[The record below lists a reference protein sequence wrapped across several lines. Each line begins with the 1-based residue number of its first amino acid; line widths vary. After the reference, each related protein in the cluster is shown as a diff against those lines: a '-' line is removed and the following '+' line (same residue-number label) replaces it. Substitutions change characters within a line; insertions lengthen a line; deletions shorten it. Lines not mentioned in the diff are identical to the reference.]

1 MQHKIRDNIT
11 LSRVKHTMA
20 HGNFPFHFGGDFYS
34 SRSDFEDPDQRPMQP
49 YYHPYSLTPS
59 QVQHGPNGLDFWG
72 SSQSS
77 SMSGSA
83 SANPSQGSS
92 QTSSSESPTD
102 LDEAPGR
109 KVYDKWTEEQET
121 FLIDLWAE
129 YDNELESAQ
138 SRKYW
143 VKIQERL
150 NKRFK
155 SSWSVSQI
163 QRKIRYLKEQF
174 KKAND
179 WNRRQTGG
187 NRKSSP
193 YFNKIN
199 EIIGKKDSVTMKHI
213 VSAGNPSP
221 TNQDDQES
229 SKPENCGEEKD
240 DGDDEDIKAKGKAA
254 KHTRRERKL
263 KRKNLKRPLEQSLDD
278 EEEKERAKTFNKR
291 MESMENQGAKMAD
304 TMQSIVT
311 SMQAAQAQQAQFMG
325 EFMKLFAGMANQAQ
339 QKD

>member
-1 MQHKIRDNIT
+1 
-11 LSRVKHTMA
+11 
-20 HGNFPFHFGGDFYS
+20 
-34 SRSDFEDPDQRPMQP
+34 
-49 YYHPYSLTPS
+49 
-59 QVQHGPNGLDFWG
+59 
-72 SSQSS
+72 
-77 SMSGSA
+77 MSGSA
-83 SANPSQGSS
+83 SATPSPGSS

-102 LDEAPGR
+102 LDEAGR
-109 KVYDKWTEEQET
+109 KVKWTEEQET

-138 SRKYW
+138 SRQYW

-155 SSWSVSQI
+155 SSWSVTQI

-174 KKAND
+174 KKAKD

-193 YFNKIN
+193 YFDKIN
-199 EIIGKKDSVTMKHI
+199 EIIGKKDSVTLKHI

-221 TNQDDQES
+221 PPPNQDDQES
-229 SKPENCGEEKD
+229 SKPENCEEEKD

-263 KRKNLKRPLEQSLDD
+263 KRKGVKRPLEQSIDD
-278 EEEKERAKTFNKR
+278 EEEKERAKTFDQR

-304 TMQSIVT
+304 TMQNIVT
-311 SMQAAQAQQAQFMG
+311 SM
-325 EFMKLFAGMANQAQ
+325 
-339 QKD
+339 